1 MRGITSVLDTQT
13 TGRLGNASCP
23 NKERSM
29 TGTEHY
35 REAEWHL
42 LRSAKLDTDR
52 PDELSAWHQ
61 RQAQVHATLALAA
74 ATALGSGSGKWAEVA
89 GAKSANR
96 LPDELPPV

>member
-1 MRGITSVLDTQT
+1 
-13 TGRLGNASCP
+13 
-23 NKERSM
+23 M

-42 LRSAKLDTDR
+42 LRSAKPNTDM
-52 PDELSAWHQ
+52 PGKLSVDQ

-89 GAKSANR
+89 GSKVTASPA
-96 LPDELPPV
+96 DEP

>member
-1 MRGITSVLDTQT
+1 
-13 TGRLGNASCP
+13 
-23 NKERSM
+23 M

-42 LRSAKLDTDR
+42 LRSARSETDR

-74 ATALGSGSGKWAEVA
+74 ATALGSGSGRWVEVA
-89 GAKSANR
+89 GTKAVPRSA
-96 LPDELPPV
+96 DEPPLA

>member
-1 MRGITSVLDTQT
+1 
-13 TGRLGNASCP
+13 
-23 NKERSM
+23 M

-42 LRSAKLDTDR
+42 LRSARSDTDR

-89 GAKSANR
+89 GAKAAVR
-96 LPDELPPV
+96 PHDEPPPA

>member
-1 MRGITSVLDTQT
+1 
-13 TGRLGNASCP
+13 
-23 NKERSM
+23 M

-42 LRSAKLDTDR
+42 LRSTKLDAESTG
-52 PDELSAWHQ
+52 ELATWHQ

-89 GAKSANR
+89 GTKSADR
-96 LPDELPPV
+96 RPDEP

>member
-1 MRGITSVLDTQT
+1 
-13 TGRLGNASCP
+13 
-23 NKERSM
+23 M

-42 LRSAKLDTDR
+42 LRSAKLDADMSG
-52 PDELSAWHQ
+52 ELSAWHQ

-89 GAKSANR
+89 GIKSV
-96 LPDELPPV
+96 D